1 MKKAENVVA
10 QSMRAGF
17 TLMELMIAV
26 AIVGILSTVAVQSL
40 TGNIAKANEAAA
52 KQGVNALK
60 EACTTYYINHK
71 KMPTSLDQL
80 VEGDEPA
87 LENGES
93 GLYDPW
99 GLKYEMEKKGKN
111 VIIKSAGPDGEWGT
125 DDDIRSDDK
134 MKKSSKSE

>member
-1 MKKAENVVA
+1 MKKSENVVA
-10 QSMRAGF
+10 HSMRAGF

-80 VEGDEPA
+80 VEGDDPI
-87 LENGES
+87 LDNGDT

-99 GLKYEMEKKGKN
+99 GNKYEMEVKGKK
-111 VIIKSAGPDGEWGT
+111 VIIKSAGEDGQMGT
-125 DDDIRSDDK
+125 DDDIRSDA
-134 MKKSSKSE
+134 KKKAS

>member
-1 MKKAENVVA
+1 MKNTENVVA
-10 QSMRAGF
+10 HSMRAGF

-80 VEGDEPA
+80 VEGDDPI
-87 LENGES
+87 LDNGDT

-99 GLKYEMEKKGKN
+99 GHKYEMEVKGKKI
-111 VIIKSAGPDGEWGT
+111 VIKSAGEDGIMGN
-125 DDDIRSDDK
+125 DDDVRSDAR
-134 MKKSSKSE
+134 KKK

>member
-1 MKKAENVVA
+1 MKNTENVVA
-10 QSMRAGF
+10 HSMRAGF

-80 VEGDEPA
+80 VEGDDPI
-87 LENGES
+87 LDNGDT

-99 GLKYEMEKKGKN
+99 GNKYEMEVKGKKI
-111 VIIKSAGPDGEWGT
+111 VIKSAGEDGIMGN
-125 DDDIRSDDK
+125 DDDVRSDA
-134 MKKSSKSE
+134 KKKK

>member
-1 MKKAENVVA
+1 MKNTENVVA
-10 QSMRAGF
+10 HTMRAGF

-80 VEGDEPA
+80 VEGDDPI
-87 LENGES
+87 LDNGDT

-99 GLKYEMEKKGKN
+99 GNKYEMEVKGKKI
-111 VIIKSAGPDGEWGT
+111 VIKSAGEDGIMGN
-125 DDDIRSDDK
+125 DDDVRSDAR
-134 MKKSSKSE
+134 KKK

>member
-1 MKKAENVVA
+1 MKNTENVVA
-10 QSMRAGF
+10 HSMRAGF

-80 VEGDEPA
+80 VEGDDPI
-87 LENGES
+87 LDNGDT

-99 GLKYEMEKKGKN
+99 GNKYEMEVKGKKI
-111 VIIKSAGPDGEWGT
+111 VIKSAGEDAGAQPR
-125 DDDIRSDDK
+125 IRV
-134 MKKSSKSE
+134 

>member
-1 MKKAENVVA
+1 MKKSENVVA
-10 QSMRAGF
+10 HSMRAGF

-80 VEGDEPA
+80 VEGDDPI
-87 LENGES
+87 LDNGDT

-99 GLKYEMEKKGKN
+99 GNKYEMEVKGKKI
-111 VIIKSAGPDGEWGT
+111 VIKSAGEDGIMGN
-125 DDDIRSDDK
+125 DDDVRSDA
-134 MKKSSKSE
+134 KKKK

>member
-1 MKKAENVVA
+1 MKKSENVVA
-10 QSMRAGF
+10 HTMRAGF

-80 VEGDEPA
+80 VEGDDPI
-87 LENGES
+87 LDNGDT

-99 GLKYEMEKKGKN
+99 GNKYEMEVKGKKI
-111 VIIKSAGPDGEWGT
+111 VIKSAGEDGQMGT
-125 DDDIRSDDK
+125 DDDIRSDA
-134 MKKSSKSE
+134 KKQK

>member
-1 MKKAENVVA
+1 MKKTENVVA
-10 QSMRAGF
+10 HSMRAGF

-80 VEGDEPA
+80 VEGDDPI
-87 LENGES
+87 LDNGDT

-99 GLKYEMEKKGKN
+99 GNKYEMEVKGKKI
-111 VIIKSAGPDGEWGT
+111 IIKSAGEDGIMGN
-125 DDDIRSDDK
+125 DDDVRSDA
-134 MKKSSKSE
+134 KKKQ